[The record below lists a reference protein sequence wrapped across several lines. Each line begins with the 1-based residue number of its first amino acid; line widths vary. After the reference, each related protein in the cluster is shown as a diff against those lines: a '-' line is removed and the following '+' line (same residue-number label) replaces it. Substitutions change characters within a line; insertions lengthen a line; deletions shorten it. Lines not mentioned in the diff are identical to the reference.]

1 MLLHVPWLYWH
12 AGMFR
17 VGFVRGFHD
26 LFPLSLLGFLKP
38 LKRLFILIEGIIF
51 LEAASAELC
60 WGSKQIH
67 FLRGTPKAKITDHI
81 PAAEV
86 LFTPRNIMSWIY

>member
-38 LKRLFILIEGIIF
+38 LKRLFILIGGIIF
-51 LEAASAELC
+51 LCLC
-60 WGSKQIH
+60 
-67 FLRGTPKAKITDHI
+67 
-81 PAAEV
+81 
-86 LFTPRNIMSWIY
+86 LFFSR